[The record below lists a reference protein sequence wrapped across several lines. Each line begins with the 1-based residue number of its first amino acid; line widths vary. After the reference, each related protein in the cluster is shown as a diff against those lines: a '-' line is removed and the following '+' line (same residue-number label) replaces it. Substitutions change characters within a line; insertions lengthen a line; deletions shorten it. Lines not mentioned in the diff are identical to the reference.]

1 MADRRQ
7 LFTEMRAQNFDAIR
21 LSTYRAA
28 CKLRFVQKRCSLHL
42 VDTWSLLEVF
52 REQGLAGRADGTVTT
67 GAMAP
72 SGSGGSS
79 GGDGGVGSGV
89 GGGGVG
95 VDMSVAQLERLVLSL
110 YVQLNKKLSSQQ
122 QLSAEACSGLLLSFL
137 LAALDSEGLE
147 KVTTF
152 SVKVTLAT
160 MCGGKIVDKLRYLFS
175 ELSDGSGVLMWSRFD
190 RFLQDVL
197 ALPTAVFEGP
207 SFGYNAQT
215 ARACFPNPQRVTQS
229 IFLDAL
235 MSEPPPQ
242 CLAWLPLIHRLC
254 SAENVFH
261 PVECSFCHSES
272 MLGFRYRCQ
281 QCRSYQLC
289 QDCFWRG
296 QASSTHSNQHQMK
309 EYTSW
314 KSPAKKLGAAISKT
328 LGCVSGRENSHALYP
343 ESPDNGAETT
353 HVGLPWSHSSAMDG
367 VVPSSNRSSVLMAES
382 PGRSDDEH
390 HLIARYA
397 ARLAAEDNRAL
408 AAGEISPL
416 SMDVNKH
423 QRQLIAELE
432 SRNRE
437 ILQEIQRLRVEHERA
452 SRAPAPP
459 DRDHHSPALLTELRL
474 LRQRKEELERRM
486 SALQENRRELVQ
498 QLDSLMKLL
507 KTQGSG
513 SPRSSPGHTASRPI
527 PTPIRTPSCGSS
539 PAHTPQ
545 EPPPSPGGD
554 PHTPPFSQGFRRN
567 LCNDLLVAADSIA
580 STMTSLVRELDSDIS
595 GDEDDGGFFPAAR
608 DRDPIR
614 RQSGGGRREW
624 EPPPHGGGLPS
635 PPSPDLIILAPSS
648 ARRHLGGSGAPHC
661 VQDEGL
667 AAPSPR
673 GAGEGCA
680 GGEPLK
686 HRVAPANSPLPLTQA
701 LVSSSGQ
708 DEDLASGSSAGQHNS
723 GGGGGGGGGGD
734 EGGRVRRSLVQ

>member
-72 SGSGGSS
+72 SGSGG
-79 GGDGGVGSGV
+79 
-89 GGGGVG
+89 
-95 VDMSVAQLERLVLSL
+95 AL

-137 LAALDSEGLE
+137 LAAIDSEGLE

-452 SRAPAPP
+452 SRAPAAPP

-507 KTQGSG
+507 KTQGS
-513 SPRSSPGHTASRPI
+513 
-527 PTPIRTPSCGSS
+527 
-539 PAHTPQ
+539 
-545 EPPPSPGGD
+545 PPPSPGGD

-624 EPPPHGGGLPS
+624 EPPPHGLPS

-686 HRVAPANSPLPLTQA
+686 HRVPPANSPLPLAHA
-701 LVSSSGQ
+701 LESSSGQ
-708 DEDLASGSSAGQHNS
+708 DEDLASGSSAGQHNNS
-723 GGGGGGGGGGD
+723 GGGGGGGGGD